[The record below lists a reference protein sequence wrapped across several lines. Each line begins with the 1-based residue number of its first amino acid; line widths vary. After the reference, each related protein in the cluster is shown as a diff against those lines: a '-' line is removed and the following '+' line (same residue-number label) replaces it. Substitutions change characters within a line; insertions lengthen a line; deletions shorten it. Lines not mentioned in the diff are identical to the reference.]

1 MEVLVT
7 GSAGFIG
14 YHLVKRLLTQENVQI
29 TGIDNLNDYY
39 DVQLKYDRLSD
50 SGIDPGDLP
59 YGNTQTSAK
68 NSAYEFIKLDLID
81 ADGLMALFRRKKFD
95 VVINLAAQAGV
106 RYSLINPKA
115 YIDSN
120 ITGFFNLLEC
130 CRHCSVSHFIYAS
143 SSSVYGL
150 NQKIPFDIQDKVDQP
165 ISLYAASKKSNELMA
180 HAYSHLFGFQT
191 TGLRFF
197 TVYGPWG
204 RPDMALYKFTKSIV
218 EGRSIEVFNNGQM
231 RRDFTYISD
240 IIDGIERVISTTRVS
255 SSPNEENRSNYRIF
269 NIGRGEPINLMD
281 FIFEVERNIGI
292 VSVRNYLPM
301 QDGDVSDTWA
311 KLLETELE
319 LDYHPRISVA
329 EGVKEFV
336 KWYINYYAMSSH
348 NDISVSGAAHSVAD
362 K

>member
-14 YHLVKRLLTQENVQI
+14 YHLVKRLLMQENVKV
-29 TGIDNLNDYY
+29 TGIDNINAYY
-39 DVQLKYDRLSD
+39 NVQLKYDRLSD
-50 SGIDPGDLP
+50 SGIDSAGLKYGD
-59 YGNTQTSAK
+59 NHISAK
-68 NSAYEFIKLDLID
+68 NPRYEFVKLDLID
-81 ADGLMALFRRKKFD
+81 SDGLMDLFKRKKFD

-106 RYSLINPKA
+106 RYSLVNPKA

-130 CRHCSVSHFIYAS
+130 SRHHHIKHLIYAS

-150 NQKIPFDIQDKVDQP
+150 NQKIPFEIQDKVDQP

-204 RPDMALYKFTKSIV
+204 RPDMALYKFTKAIV
-218 EGRSIEVFNNGQM
+218 EGKPIEVFNNGKM
-231 RRDFTYISD
+231 RRDFTYIDD
-240 IIDGIERVISTTRVS
+240 IIDGIEKVIPITKVLDSQYGEHRDL
-255 SSPNEENRSNYRIF
+255 YRIF
-269 NIGRGEPINLMD
+269 NIGRGEPVNLLD
-281 FIFEVERNIGI
+281 FINELEKNIG
-292 VSVRNYLPM
+292 VEAVREYLPL

-311 KLLETELE
+311 DLAETKLQ
-319 LDYHPRISVA
+319 LDYNPQISVA

-336 KWYINYYAMSSH
+336 KWYMNYYSLNSH
-348 NDISVSGAAHSVAD
+348 DDISANIVAAAAN
-362 K
+362 

>member
-1 MEVLVT
+1 MEILVT

-14 YHLVKRLLTQENVQI
+14 YHLVKRLLLQKSMQI

-50 SGIDPGDLP
+50 SGIDPGTLKYSDP
-59 YGNTQTSAK
+59 QISAE
-68 NSAYEFIKLDLID
+68 NPGYEFIKLDLID
-81 ADGLMALFRRKKFD
+81 SDNLMDLFRRKKFD

-130 CRHCSVSHFIYAS
+130 CRHFTAKHLIYAS

-150 NQKIPFDIQDKVDQP
+150 NQEIPFKIQDKVDQP

-180 HAYSHLFGFQT
+180 HAYSHLFNFKT

-204 RPDMALYKFTKSIV
+204 RPDMALYKFTKAIV
-218 EGRSIEVFNNGQM
+218 DGNPIEVFNSGRM
-231 RRDFTYISD
+231 RRDFTYIKD
-240 IIDGIERVISTTRVS
+240 IIDGIEEVISTTKVS
-255 SSPNEENRSNYRIF
+255 TGNADKRDLYRIF
-269 NIGRGEPINLMD
+269 NIGRGEPVNLMD
-281 FIFEVERNIGI
+281 FINELEKNIGI
-292 VSVRNYLPM
+292 ASVREYMPL

-311 KLLETELE
+311 DLADTELE
-319 LDYHPRISVA
+319 LGYKPTISVA

-336 KWYINYYAMSSH
+336 NWYLNYYGLTDY
-348 NDISVSGAAHSVAD
+348 NDSSVSIAD
-362 K
+362 ASITKR